1 MNNRINKLAPFALMI
16 AAVWVMAQTAATST
30 AQISAVAP
38 ITGTQLA
45 HLAESDR
52 TQMTSRVWHHRPASF
67 VGAKVLAL
75 YDEPGIAGWM
85 PFLQSAHIMQKNA
98 DGEWELVPERMATR
112 ITLFADDIRRAGFLM
127 LDCEAPLTD
136 HENVAIFIEALA
148 NTRATLTELGL
159 SSTAVGYFRIPDH
172 VRTNAAN
179 RFAFTPVLRHT
190 DAVFIMVKGPGDR
203 WDEYL
208 ADVVQVAPNHRPVWF
223 MDAYS
228 RIDGQPFSQE
238 RILDM
243 VRLAHRHFRN
253 PQIVFRQSGP
263 HVAQA
268 SKWVLEWL
276 GFVEEQTP

>member
-1 MNNRINKLAPFALMI
+1 MKYRINKLIPFALMI

-45 HLAESDR
+45 HVAESDR
-52 TQMTSRVWHHRPASF
+52 TQMTSRVWHHRPASL
-67 VGAKVLAL
+67 VGAEVLAL
-75 YDEPGIAGWM
+75 YGEPGFAGWM
-85 PFLQSAHIMQKNA
+85 PFLHSAFVMRQN
-98 DGEWELVPERMATR
+98 DEGEWELRPKRMAAR
-112 ITLFADDIRRAGFLM
+112 IRLLADDIRRAGFLM

-136 HENVAIFIEALA
+136 YKVVPLFIEALA
-148 NTRATLTELGL
+148 NARATLAKLGL

-172 VRTNAAN
+172 LNRNAAN

-190 DAVFIMVKGPGDR
+190 DAVFVMVKSSADY
-203 WDEYL
+203 WDNYL

-228 RIDGQPFSQE
+228 RVDGRPFTQE
-238 RILDM
+238 QILDT

-253 PQIVFRQSGP
+253 PQIVLRQSDE

-268 SKWVLEWL
+268 SRWVLDWL